1 MMNTMNTMNTMNM
14 TNMTKNIL
22 LAGVGGQ
29 GLVLTTKLICYAA
42 FNAGFDFKSND
53 VIGLS
58 QRGGKVWGSVRI
70 GTQVQSPNIPQGC
83 ADVLLGL
90 EPLEGYRWSG
100 MLKDGGMV
108 ILNTSQIPP
117 VPVVFEK
124 AEYPMNIEAEL
135 SQKYQVIA
143 FDANE
148 KGRQIGSPK
157 VANTFLVGVLAKN
170 LPEIDVI
177 HWENAIRNNVPE
189 KMIQLNLEAFKI
201 GYTW

>member
-1 MMNTMNTMNTMNM
+1 M
-14 TNMTKNIL
+14 MTKNIL

-29 GLVLTTKLICYAA
+29 GLVLTTKLICDAA
-42 FNAGFDFKSND
+42 FSAGFDFKSND

-70 GTQVQSPNIPQGC
+70 GVRVLSQNIPHGQ

-90 EPLEGYRWSG
+90 EPLEGYRWHG
-100 MLKDGGMV
+100 MVKEGGTV

-124 AEYPMNIEAEL
+124 VAYPNNIEAEL
-135 SQKYQVIA
+135 SGRYKVIA

-148 KGRQIGSPK
+148 EGRQIGSSK
-157 VANTFLVGVLAKN
+157 VANTFLVGVLAKSF
-170 LPEIDVI
+170 PEIDAI
-177 HWENAIRNNVPE
+177 HWENAIRENVPE
-189 KMIQLNLEAFKI
+189 KTIQTNLEAFKI
-201 GYTW
+201 GYDWRESSS

>member
-1 MMNTMNTMNTMNM
+1 M
-14 TNMTKNIL
+14 MTKNIL

-29 GLVLTTKLICYAA
+29 GLVLTTKLICDAA
-42 FNAGFDFKSND
+42 FHAGFDFKSND

-70 GTQVQSPNIPQGC
+70 GHQVFSPNIPKGQ

-100 MLKDGGMV
+100 MVKHGGTV

-124 AEYPMNIEAEL
+124 AEYPSNIETEL
-135 SQKYQVIA
+135 VKNYQVIA
-143 FDANE
+143 FDANAE
-148 KGRQIGSPK
+148 GRLIGSSK
-157 VANTFLVGVLAKN
+157 VANTFLVGVLAKSI
-170 LPEIDVI
+170 PEIESI
-177 HWENAIRNNVPE
+177 HWEKAIRNNVPE
-189 KMIQLNLEAFKI
+189 NTIQLNLEAFKI
-201 GYTW
+201 GHNWQRTK